1 MNSISQKSL
10 FPFLSRA
17 SAKGLYFPESTAFER
32 QNEEPP
38 GVFRKAARWARNRGG
53 GSAYCVDSISRR
65 PRECGACAVS
75 RRRAE
80 DGGGVWEEALLRGR
94 EGDGSRS
101 RGELGWR
108 GGPGTKGGRTLKR
121 QERWQ
126 RDGGRGEGSSD
137 VWYSSFFLCS
147 GLSRGCLVPLGQG
160 SNVAPKARPSRGLGS
175 ASAHPLLIPHF
186 A

>member
-1 MNSISQKSL
+1 M
-10 FPFLSRA
+10 
-17 SAKGLYFPESTAFER
+17 
-32 QNEEPP
+32 
-38 GVFRKAARWARNRGG
+38 
-53 GSAYCVDSISRR
+53 DSISRR
-65 PRECGACAVS
+65 PRVCGACAVS

-137 VWYSSFFLCS
+137 VWYSSFFPCS
-147 GLSRGCLVPLGQG
+147 GLSRGSLVPLGQG

-175 ASAHPLLIPHF
+175 ASAHPLLILCSFLTSNSCIGLSVPQTRHAPSGRRIF
-186 A
+186 AHTVPSARYILLPILPG